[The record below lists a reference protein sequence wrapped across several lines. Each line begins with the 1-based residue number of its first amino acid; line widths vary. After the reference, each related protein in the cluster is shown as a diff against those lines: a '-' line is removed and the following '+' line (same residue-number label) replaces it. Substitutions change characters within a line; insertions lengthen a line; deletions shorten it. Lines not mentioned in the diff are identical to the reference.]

1 MELSFIFPT
10 FVLTKKTKTMEREF
24 KKGDLVRWN
33 DPAIN
38 DYEPEEREE
47 VLGRVFEI
55 ISIDNG
61 LAVICEIGG
70 PSEAEVWDDEL
81 ELI

>member
-1 MELSFIFPT
+1 MSDFFLT
-10 FVLTKKTKTMEREF
+10 FVSTKTDKTMEREF

-55 ISIDNG
+55 ISIENG

>member
-1 MELSFIFPT
+1 
-10 FVLTKKTKTMEREF
+10 MEREF

-38 DYEPEEREE
+38 DYEPEEREA

-55 ISIDNG
+55 INIEDG

-70 PSEAEVWDDEL
+70 PSEAEVWDAEL

>member
-1 MELSFIFPT
+1 MYQQKQI
-10 FVLTKKTKTMEREF
+10 KTMEREF

-55 ISIDNG
+55 ISIENG

>member
-1 MELSFIFPT
+1 M
-10 FVLTKKTKTMEREF
+10 
-24 KKGDLVRWN
+24 VRWN

-38 DYEPEEREE
+38 DYEPEEREA

-55 ISIDNG
+55 INIENG